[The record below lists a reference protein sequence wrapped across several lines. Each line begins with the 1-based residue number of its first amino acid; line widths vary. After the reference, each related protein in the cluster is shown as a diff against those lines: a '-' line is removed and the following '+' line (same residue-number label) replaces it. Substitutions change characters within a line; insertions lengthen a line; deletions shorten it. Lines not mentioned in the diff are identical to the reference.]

1 MVKPWYIL
9 VQQVEFTLVF
19 VIDVEQQNMKLP
31 VFV

>member
-19 VIDVEQQNMKLP
+19 VIDVEQQNVKLP